1 MDREKNLAA
10 WHEGS
15 HFATKNRDGS
25 PRVYYHGSNQKL
37 NIIEPNRRDPGAWF
51 TTNLQ
56 GAANYARGEDAHVH
70 EVYLKSKNPM
80 VVPFNYDESGN
91 LHAFHNDKKL
101 PFSDNVSIVKHAQK
115 LGYDGVHFP
124 NGNFS
129 EDDNTFVVFHPH
141 QIKSATDNN
150 GNFDPNDPDITKGDG
165 GEVDGIT
172 AYHGSPYK
180 FDKFNLNNSGSGFN
194 AYGHGLYFTGDE
206 NTARN
211 YKEEVALTTKK
222 PLSQEAYQF
231 LDEHIDSNTK
241 PEDWLQAAINNA
253 KKYSPHL
260 LSEYENLNP
269 KDLGMTTGHMYE
281 VKIKAHP
288 DHFLDYD
295 ENISKQSPHI
305 KKSLQM
311 LADFDLKNGGKLN
324 NILEK
329 SNEHDGGSIIDYL
342 EQKYGGKEA
351 SKLLYQHGIKGT
363 KYFDGGKQPWMDDSY
378 RNYVVFDHNLV
389 KIKRRYERGGS
400 VEEGITAYHGSPH
413 EFEKFDT
420 SKIGTGEGAQAFGHG
435 LYFAEAEPVAK
446 EYRDALQNPT
456 ISVKG
461 KEFPLASQAA
471 NEIYPYEDLSYP
483 ENINWSEVLYPI
495 HHALTKMQNYDMGLD
510 EAVDDMRS
518 NYSHYKPEYI
528 KKAEQLIRSV
538 KPEIK
543 NKGHMY
549 EVHIDAHPDHFL
561 DWDKPLSEQSEHV
574 KNALANHTPLQKNR
588 PYKPEDT
595 GRDVYYK
602 NTRGLGGKDIA
613 SNELMSL
620 GIHGIKYLDQGS
632 RGPLASWSTDKLT
645 HNYVVFDHDRVNIKR
660 RYAEGGEVEGYA
672 KGGDTAIHKGR
683 KFWSGVFDAHD
694 GFIREVHPYKRAE
707 ASDFH
712 HSYYVS
718 PQSQD
723 AMKQGDAGFFW
734 VDPDGSIN
742 THWRDDEAPKH
753 IVDAIKSQI
762 EPINKKDGGE
772 VEAYEDGGTAKAR
785 GHIIAATKGDAF
797 NQQTH
802 YFMDTH
808 SGLKR
813 IQPAQGSGGINL
825 YQEHEDKSFHDP
837 EKIKNEYH
845 SFSLV
850 HPDVKFGE
858 KLHTP
863 IQALA
868 LPEGA
873 KLRLPSGKTM
883 TKTANDKFRYPDDDK
898 DYEYFHFA
906 KGRHAPV
913 WEGNENEN
921 TWHEPQHFEEGGV
934 VEPTNTVKAYKL
946 FRTDPRKPNQIFP
959 LFVDANKPV
968 PMGQWVSAEAG
979 PPGKNPTKVKSK
991 LGDLAYRPGWHAGD
1005 LPIATHIGGKSKK
1018 SLKAPD
1024 YRPDNHV
1031 WAEIEMPDDVDWQS
1045 IANSRARITKAGK
1058 PDLKTA
1064 HITDQV
1070 PHGGHYRYKTNPN
1083 MTGNWLIGGEMKVNR
1098 ILGDDEVKAIND
1110 AHGVADLP
1118 RLPKAE
1124 GGRIGYGFGGDTEF
1138 SGSKPERGATGS
1150 AGSSGASNGSSNQ
1163 QENTN
1168 TTSDQNGHDNSQQTQ
1183 HSYRDMPPDLL
1194 QSQLNLNAKNF
1205 AVIDAMKEENAKDKQ
1220 RKEEQLTAWANAGF
1234 PAGGP
1239 QLMALGEETRPT
1251 AYTMADISKKS
1262 PAMQSQANIIASLA
1276 PPPQHY
1282 ESSFAGNQI
1291 AAAPI
1296 PQRFEPTIAQNQIA
1310 AAPMLQHYEPTFA
1323 QNQIAPA
1330 PMPQHYESTF
1340 AQNQIEPALQ
1350 QIAFTQPAHPITQ
1363 TPINKPMQLASL
1375 DSSTFKP
1382 ASPMPDFQP
1391 QQPQGGGS
1399 RRRLVKKLMPDG
1411 TYQDVWEEYAH
1422 GGVAKYRAPYHN
1434 PAIVEHALAKISAPP
1449 PALDPLAIMVAKRG
1463 RPF

>member
-1 MDREKNLAA
+1 MEEDYRGQHQAP
-10 WHEGS
+10 S
-15 HFATKNRDGS
+15 RDDDVGA
-25 PRVYYHGSNQKL
+25 PLHDTTGVYPSDLYG
-37 NIIEPNRRDPGAWF
+37 PNGLHYYGNKDNPIDQESYRHTVRIKGNPEAPVWIHRAIP
-51 TTNLQ
+51 L
-56 GAANYARGEDAHVH
+56 
-70 EVYLKSKNPM
+70 EVYKNAMKHENPISQMIRKGDWVTPTKAYAKQHGESVLNGKYKIASKR
-80 VVPFNYDESGN
+80 
-91 LHAFHNDKKL
+91 
-101 PFSDNVSIVKHAQK
+101 VKAK
-115 LGYDGVHFP
+115 DVFTNGDSLNEWGY
-124 NGNFS
+124 
-129 EDDNTFVVFHPH
+129 
-141 QIKSATDNN
+141 
-150 GNFDPNDPDITKGDG
+150 DPDITKGDG

-172 AYHGSPYK
+172 AYHGSP
-180 FDKFNLNNSGSGFN
+180 
-194 AYGHGLYFTGDE
+194 
-206 NTARN
+206 
-211 YKEEVALTTKK
+211 
-222 PLSQEAYQF
+222 
-231 LDEHIDSNTK
+231 
-241 PEDWLQAAINNA
+241 
-253 KKYSPHL
+253 
-260 LSEYENLNP
+260 
-269 KDLGMTTGHMYE
+269 
-281 VKIKAHP
+281 
-288 DHFLDYD
+288 
-295 ENISKQSPHI
+295 
-305 KKSLQM
+305 
-311 LADFDLKNGGKLN
+311 
-324 NILEK
+324 
-329 SNEHDGGSIIDYL
+329 
-342 EQKYGGKEA
+342 
-351 SKLLYQHGIKGT
+351 
-363 KYFDGGKQPWMDDSY
+363 
-378 RNYVVFDHNLV
+378 
-389 KIKRRYERGGS
+389 
-400 VEEGITAYHGSPH
+400 H
-413 EFEKFDT
+413 EFEQFDT

-528 KKAEQLIRSV
+528 EKAEQLIRSV

-561 DWDKPLSEQSEHV
+561 DWDKPLSEQSKYV

-595 GRDVYYK
+595 GQDVYYK
-602 NTRGLGGKDIA
+602 NTQGLGGKNIA

-620 GIHGIKYLDQGS
+620 GIHGIKYLDAGS

-660 RYAEGGEVEGYA
+660 RYAEGGEVE
-672 KGGDTAIHKGR
+672 
-683 KFWSGVFDAHD
+683 
-694 GFIREVHPYKRAE
+694 
-707 ASDFH
+707 
-712 HSYYVS
+712 
-718 PQSQD
+718 
-723 AMKQGDAGFFW
+723 
-734 VDPDGSIN
+734 
-742 THWRDDEAPKH
+742 
-753 IVDAIKSQI
+753 
-762 EPINKKDGGE
+762 
-772 VEAYEDGGTAKAR
+772 AYGDGGTAKAR

-873 KLRLPSGKTM
+873 KLRLASGKTM

-906 KGRHAPV
+906 TGRHAPV

-921 TWHEPQHFEEGGV
+921 TWHEPQHFEEGGD

-1045 IANSRARITKAGK
+1045 IANSRARMTKAGK

-1118 RLPKAE
+1118 RLPKAD
-1124 GGRIGYGFGGDTEF
+1124 GGEVERDHFGFGGDTEF

-1163 QENTN
+1163 QENPN

-1183 HSYRDMPPDLL
+1183 HSYRDMPPNLL

-1205 AVIDAMKEENAKDKQ
+1205 AIIDAMKEENAEDKQ
-1220 RKEEQLTAWANAGF
+1220 RKAEQMTAWANAGF

-1239 QLMALGEETRPT
+1239 SSMQIANEKRPS
-1251 AYTMADISKKS
+1251 AYQMADISNKS
-1262 PAMQSQANIIASLA
+1262 PIMKSQADIISSIM
-1276 PPPQHY
+1276 PSPQHY
-1282 ESSFAGNQI
+1282 ESSVAGNQI

-1310 AAPMLQHYEPTFA
+1310 PAPMPQHYEPTFA

-1340 AQNQIEPALQ
+1340 AQNQIAPAPQ
-1350 QIAFTQPAHPITQ
+1350 QVAFTQPARPISL
-1363 TPINKPMQLASL
+1363 TPVNKPIQLASL

-1449 PALDPLAIMVAKRG
+1449 PALDPSAIMVAKRG